1 MCQCDDMTLILTG
14 RIFRISFCQRE
25 VDDHFMPVKS
35 SRFNGFNL
43 HFDIVYDTDCKWWN
57 SGCKPIYSK
66 RIAAYGKQYGA
77 NAGIFA
83 KKMRKVSKWCFF
95 TTSSL
100 TWFQNITSTFLYDTA
115 TIPSNKAQHKPR
127 KQCLPYTR
135 SLLRPILVHTSPNA
149 RPIKGIGQAG
159 HKDGFNMGAITGRA
173 STC

>member
-1 MCQCDDMTLILTG
+1 MTPTVSDETVAANPSPASASLRTESNMGQMQEYLQKKNAKSIKMMFLYNLIPNL
-14 RIFRISFCQRE
+14 ISK
-25 VDDHFMPVKS
+25 HH
-35 SRFNGFNL
+35 N
-43 HFDIVYDTDCKWWN
+43 
-57 SGCKPIYSK
+57 
-66 RIAAYGKQYGA
+66 
-77 NAGIFA
+77 
-83 KKMRKVSKWCFF
+83 
-95 TTSSL
+95 
-100 TWFQNITSTFLYDTA
+100 YDTA